1 MRQPLVGH
9 ASTYL
14 VELVAQINRVDVI
27 ALQIRE
33 HDDLSTGS
41 SSVILIAL
49 VRNIQ
54 EYTHKEDHR
63 EEKSRR
69 HEDGEEEE
77 PCCVHKRPLMS
88 SIDSVE
94 WSGQEKTRKMN

>member
-33 HDDLSTGS
+33 HDDLSTGFFVSDPDRS
-41 SSVILIAL
+41 STKHPRVHTKKTI
-49 VRNIQ
+49 
-54 EYTHKEDHR
+54 
-63 EEKSRR
+63 EKRR
-69 HEDGEEEE
+69 AAAMKTA
-77 PCCVHKRPLMS
+77 KRKS
-88 SIDSVE
+88 HAVFTSDR
-94 WSGQEKTRKMN
+94 WCRQ